1 MSSILQTVLTIS
13 LFSLLKVTGF
23 SPFPRIRM
31 SQATKGIITINNQQQ
46 KSRTFSTV
54 SGDSEQKEP
63 RTLKFKRPRKK
74 PSSASLTDEVI
85 NAVPLPDG
93 VQSIN
98 VVDLERQMRLA
109 IQPETKHRKIEQVAT
124 KPVAVSHAPAVRLAP
139 TVVPVVVA
147 PDLSK
152 PQFQSL
158 PISANTIRA
167 ITEELKYT

>member
-1 MSSILQTVLTIS
+1 MSSILQKILTIS

-23 SPFPRIRM
+23 SPFHRIRM
-31 SQATKGIITINNQQQ
+31 SQATKGIIMINNQQ

-54 SGDSEQKEP
+54 SGDSEQREP

-74 PSSASLTDEVI
+74 PSSASLNDEVI
-85 NAVPLPDG
+85 SAIPLPDG

-109 IQPETKHRKIEQVAT
+109 IQPETKYRKIEQVAT
-124 KPVAVSHAPAVRLAP
+124 KPVAVSHAPVAV
-139 TVVPVVVA
+139 

-152 PQFQSL
+152 PPFQSL
-158 PISANTIRA
+158 PISTNTIRA